1 VHATQT
7 ANGAVRVDVD
17 ALIPVISSP
26 YRVAYT
32 VFPSGD
38 IYVDASFTPALGNLP
53 MLRRFG
59 MQMAMPAGFE
69 RVAWFGPGPEET
81 YADRNEARVGRHG
94 GTVDAQWTEYSKP
107 QENGNKTGVRWLAV
121 TNARGVGLLAVGMP
135 HLSAAVRHYTHEDI
149 WNAKHTYEMTRR
161 PETYINLDARQM
173 GVGGDDSW
181 GALAHEPYLLPA
193 KAYSYRFRL
202 RPFATAIDGMPDAL
216 AKQAPQEPSR

>member
-1 VHATQT
+1 
-7 ANGAVRVDVD
+7 
-17 ALIPVISSP
+17 
-26 YRVAYT
+26 
-32 VFPSGD
+32 
-38 IYVDASFTPALGNLP
+38 VDASFTPGLGALP
-53 MLRRFG
+53 MLPRFG

-69 RVAWFGPGPEET
+69 RVSWFGPGPEET
-81 YADRNEARVGRHG
+81 YADRNEARVGRYS

-107 QENGNKTGVRWLAV
+107 QENGNKVDVRWMAV
-121 TNARGVGLLAVGMP
+121 TNKSGIGLLAVGLP

-202 RPFATAIDGMPDAL
+202 RPFATAIDGTPGAL
-216 AKQAPQEPSR
+216 SKQAPQEPSR